1 MGNFFLTL
9 FGGGLATLLDIGLVY
24 WITGLFTKNKKTK
37 RIVTVIFT
45 ICLII
50 TQLGMDELNKVAV
63 IINTILLIIG
73 AIFVFGSSG
82 NGNDSNGN

>member
-1 MGNFFLTL
+1 MDDFFLTL
-9 FGGGLATLLDIGLVY
+9 FGGGLANILDIGLIY

-50 TQLGMDELNKVAV
+50 TQLGMDELNKAAV

-73 AIFVFGSSG
+73 GIFVFGGSG
-82 NGNDSNGN
+82 NENESSDN